1 MKSLQ
6 KEIAALLTLAKLL
19 FESQNLP
26 FDFSIESLKSLGKIC
41 QEERAT
47 NSKDQTPISVDR
59 KLLALGVYLG
69 EMVCRHVAHSTWD
82 QEGQDVKEAS
92 ITFMSGSK
100 IWPVKRMINCF
111 KNGFLD
117 GDIFTYT
124 SDIIAKEKRKVA
136 ISKRKKNTKAW
147 WQFWK

>member
-6 KEIAALLTLAKLL
+6 KEIATLLTLAKLL
-19 FESQNLP
+19 FESQELS
-26 FDFSIESLKSLGKIC
+26 FDFSIDSLQSIRKIC
-41 QEERAT
+41 QEERVT
-47 NSKDQTPISVDR
+47 DSEDGIQISVDR

-69 EMVCRHVAHSTWD
+69 EMVCKHVAHSVWD
-82 QEGQDVKEAS
+82 QAVQDVKDAS

-100 IWPVKRMINCF
+100 IWPVKRVINCF

-136 ISKRKKNTKAW
+136 ISKRKKNAKAW